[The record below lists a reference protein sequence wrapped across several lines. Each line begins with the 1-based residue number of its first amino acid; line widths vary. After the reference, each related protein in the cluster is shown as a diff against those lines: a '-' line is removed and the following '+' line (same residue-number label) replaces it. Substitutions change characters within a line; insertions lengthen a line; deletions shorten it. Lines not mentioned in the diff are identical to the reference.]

1 MTFRTIN
8 VSSSCETMTV
18 QMNRIA
24 QKNAINDVLV
34 DELNTA
40 IESASADPNCK
51 ILVLE
56 GGGGFFCTGM
66 DFSNMLEQ
74 QDSSVYGEVTEKYMR
89 LLKNIAL
96 APCCI
101 ISKVDGQTL
110 AGGVG
115 LVAASDLVVATPK
128 STFGLSEAMWGLLPS
143 MVIPYL
149 IRRVGFHKAYTMTL
163 TTANITAEEALQCEL
178 VDNVTDDADLV
189 VRRMSQRLLRLQK
202 KTIAECKEYFR
213 SAWIIDSAMESRAVK
228 KTTSLVNDPVVRQ
241 NIEDFVKYRIFPWNK
256 D

>member
-8 VSSSCETMTV
+8 VSSSYETMTV

-24 QKNAINDVLV
+24 QKNALNDILV

-40 IESASADPNCK
+40 IECASSDPNCK
-51 ILVLE
+51 IIVLE
-56 GGGGFFCTGM
+56 GGNSFFCTGM

-74 QDSSVYGEVTEKYMR
+74 QNGRAYGEVSEKYMR
-89 LLKNIAL
+89 LLKCMTL

-128 STFGLSEAMWGLLPS
+128 SIFGLSEAMWGLLPS

-163 TTANITAEEALQCEL
+163 TTANITAEEALMCEL
-178 VDNVTDDADLV
+178 IDQVSDDTDLAI
-189 VRRMSQRLLRLQK
+189 RRMSQRLLRLQK
-202 KTIAECKEYFR
+202 KTISECKEYFR
-213 SAWIIDSAMESRAVK
+213 SAWIIDSAMESRAIE
-228 KTTSLVNDPVVRQ
+228 KTTSLVNDPVVRH
-241 NIEDFVKYRIFPWNK
+241 NIEDFVKYRRFPWNK
-256 D
+256 E